1 MTGTVVLVV
10 FLPVMEFV
18 VFTLPTVEFVAV
30 VVLTLV
36 EFNEVALVALLP
48 SAIGA
53 LGI

>member
-18 VFTLPTVEFVAV
+18 AF
-30 VVLTLV
+30 TLV
-36 EFNEVALVALLP
+36 EFDEVALVALLLP

>member
-1 MTGTVVLVV
+1 MVVLVV

-18 VFTLPTVEFVAV
+18 AF
-30 VVLTLV
+30 TLV
-36 EFNEVALVALLP
+36 EFNEVALVALFP